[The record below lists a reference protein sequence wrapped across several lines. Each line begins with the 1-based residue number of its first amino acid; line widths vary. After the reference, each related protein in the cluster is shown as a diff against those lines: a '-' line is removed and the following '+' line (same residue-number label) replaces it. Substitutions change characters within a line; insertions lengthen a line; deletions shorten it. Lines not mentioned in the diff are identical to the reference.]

1 MPSGKNHLKAEL
13 AALGAIALAA
23 AGGNAL
29 WAFADWQDQFQ
40 PLALIFALAYLFSS
54 LLLSPDLDR
63 ARPLRP
69 AQPLGPAAPLLEA
82 LCQTLSPPRRL
93 AQSVARP
100 VEPPGLPGALGR
112 GGAGRAALSV
122 RSRNGISAP
131 LEGKLARCGAVG
143 TIYWAGIAQRNTH
156 SARSDLQRSP
166 LIAHLT
172 PTATPATKKPG
183 PHRIS
188 NPGMPPSPIPL

>member
-13 AALGAIALAA
+13 AALGTIALAA

-54 LLLSPDLDR
+54 LLLSPDLDL
-63 ARPLRP
+63 APLRP
-69 AQPLGPAAPLLEA
+69 TQPLGPAGPLLEA

-100 VEPPGLPGALGR
+100 FEPPGLPGALGR
-112 GGAGRAALSV
+112 GGASRAALSV

-143 TIYWAGIAQRNTH
+143 TIYWAGIAQRITH

-166 LIAHLT
+166 LTARLP
-172 PTATPATKKPG
+172 PTAIPATEKPG
-183 PHRIS
+183 PRRIC
-188 NPGMPPSPIPL
+188 NPGLPPSTIPL